1 MNRFVTGTAY
11 TPEELAEAVEKVT
24 LDQVVEAACQVKL
37 DSIYTLR
44 GKEG

>member
-1 MNRFVTGTAY
+1 VTKEDVVA
-11 TPEELAEAVEKVT
+11 LAREIR
-24 LDQVVEAACQVKL
+24 L